1 MEEKMRKIGYI
12 RVSSEGQNTA
22 RQKEQLESLN
32 LDQIYEEKI
41 SGATMDRKELQ
52 QLLRDLQPEDTI
64 YVTDLTRI
72 TRSTKDLF
80 SLIAEIKEKNASLVS
95 LKDSWLDLSDENP
108 YSDFLLTVM
117 AGVNQLERDLIRMR
131 QKEGIA
137 LAKKEGKFKGRLTRY
152 TETHEGLQHALQLY
166 DGGEMTVK
174 KICAITH
181 ISKSTLYR
189 ALDKRKNRNTNN

>member
-1 MEEKMRKIGYI
+1 MRKLGYI

-22 RQKEQLESLN
+22 RQKEQLQSLN

-52 QLLRDLQPEDTI
+52 KLLSELQPGDTI

-80 SLIAEIKEKNASLVS
+80 YLIEEIKEKQALLVS
-95 LKDSWLDLSDENP
+95 LKDTWLDLSDENP
-108 YSDFLLTVM
+108 CSEFLLTVM

-152 TETHEGLQHALQLY
+152 TESHEGLRYALDLY
-166 DGGEMTVK
+166 DRREMTVK

-181 ISKSTLYR
+181 VSKSTLYR
-189 ALDKRKNRNTNN
+189 ALDKRKTKNTNNPK

>member
-1 MEEKMRKIGYI
+1 MRKLGYI

-22 RQKEQLESLN
+22 RQKEQLQSLN

-52 QLLRDLQPEDTI
+52 KLLSELQPGDTI

-80 SLIAEIKEKNASLVS
+80 FLIEEIKEKQALLVS
-95 LKDSWLDLSDENP
+95 LKDTWLDLSDENP

-152 TETHEGLQHALQLY
+152 TENHEGLRYALDLY

-181 ISKSTLYR
+181 VSKSTLYR
-189 ALDKRKNRNTNN
+189 ALDKRKTKNTNNQK

>member
-1 MEEKMRKIGYI
+1 MRKLGYI

-22 RQKEQLESLN
+22 RQKEQLQSLN

-52 QLLRDLQPEDTI
+52 KLLSELQSGDTI

-80 SLIAEIKEKNASLVS
+80 YLIEEIKEKQALLIS
-95 LKDSWLDLSDENP
+95 LKDTWLDLSDENP
-108 YSDFLLTVM
+108 YSEFLLTVM
-117 AGVNQLERDLIRMR
+117 AGVNKLERDLIRMR

-137 LAKKEGKFKGRLTRY
+137 LAKKEGKFKSRLTRY
-152 TETHEGLQHALQLY
+152 TETHEGLRYALDLY
-166 DGGEMTVK
+166 DSGEMTVK
-174 KICAITH
+174 KIFAITH
-181 ISKSTLYR
+181 VSKSTLYR
-189 ALDKRKNRNTNN
+189 ALDKRKNKNPNNQN